1 MITFLVQIL
10 IKKKKTNDQT
20 LNFIITYLPTYLT
33 FHYLDHNPFPFSLS
47 SLKNC
52 QDRRLQTSMKAT
64 CKQYQ
69 KREEKVGI
77 LGRKEEARKDYE
89 YINSL
94 YSPPPLPK
102 RGWIMARPRRRRVSR
117 SNTREYNRGK
127 VDWTG
132 LLKEA
137 LRRHSVALDGRN
149 PRIALGKFAW
159 FEIRLI
165 RHSCSLPLD
174 SLWNGFARG
183 YRGMQS
189 RDKDCRLGVIIRS

>member
-1 MITFLVQIL
+1 MITLLVQIL
-10 IKKKKTNDQT
+10 MEKKQGTITWT
-20 LNFIITYLPTYLT
+20 LNLVITYPSTYLT

-64 CKQYQ
+64 CKQ

-127 VDWTG
+127 VD
-132 LLKEA
+132 
-137 LRRHSVALDGRN
+137 
-149 PRIALGKFAW
+149 
-159 FEIRLI
+159 
-165 RHSCSLPLD
+165 
-174 SLWNGFARG
+174 
-183 YRGMQS
+183 
-189 RDKDCRLGVIIRS
+189 

>member
-1 MITFLVQIL
+1 
-10 IKKKKTNDQT
+10 
-20 LNFIITYLPTYLT
+20 
-33 FHYLDHNPFPFSLS
+33 
-47 SLKNC
+47 
-52 QDRRLQTSMKAT
+52 MKAT

-77 LGRKEEARKDYE
+77 PALGRKEARKDYE

-94 YSPPPLPK
+94 YSPPLLK

-189 RDKDCRLGVIIRS
+189 RDKDWRLGVIIRSSGMIRMFFLFSFFPSIFLSFFLSSSTSSSFIGVEVR